1 MFYPIDIP
9 KEYYTPTAEIHQ
21 ENNISLDFNSGIKI
35 YFDSKGKLFINELEK
50 NNCKI
55 VNEEEIVAFINKN
68 LDVFDNTLST
78 INKIKNIFNNNKII
92 VELFENPEEINAKK
106 ELFINIVSKIVSKND
121 EDFKN
126 FYSLE
131 EWFIENIYKHNN
143 KININII
150 FE

>member
-21 ENNISLDFNSGIKI
+21 ESNISLDFNSGIKI
-35 YFDSKGKLFINELEK
+35 YFDSRGKLFINELEK
-50 NNCKI
+50 NNCKT

-78 INKIKNIFNNNKII
+78 INKIKNIFDNNKII
-92 VELFENPEEINAKK
+92 IELFENPEEINAKK
-106 ELFINIVSKIVSKND
+106 ELFINIVLKND

-131 EWFIENIYKHNN
+131 EWFIKNIYKHNN